1 MINKQIRVLIV
12 DDYPEGRTDIKNLL
26 STAKDMVVV
35 GEGGSGS
42 EAIEQVAIKN
52 PDILLLDM
60 ELPDQRGDL
69 VMRRIHEMQPDMKVL
84 ALSSHNDRDY
94 ILGMIQHGAAGYITK
109 DEAPT
114 MLIDAIRNIINQGE
128 NWFSPQAVRNSSLT
142 PLEQQALTKSEVQ
155 ILQLLTQDR
164 SVEEISAAEGISKK
178 QVEKYLTILMKKFET
193 ESMDALKKIAQRILP
208 GRVS

>member
-1 MINKQIRVLIV
+1 MVHKQIRVLIV
-12 DDYPEGRTDIKNLL
+12 DDYPEGRVDIKNLL

-35 GEGGSGS
+35 GEGGTGS
-42 EAIEQVAIKN
+42 EAIEQVAVKN

-60 ELPDQRGDL
+60 ELPDERGDI